1 MSISKDNE
9 EEEEH
14 DCCATDSCEHQPES
28 HDLRDVMKQLEE
40 NETIPDGFVMVFMF
54 ADPNESADNT
64 QTDFFFRAV
73 AESHGL
79 KHKKMVMMYQDTP
92 ITRHD
97 VAWFGDWN
105 KLADVAESTEAIIG
119 ENLVRFVKDGT
130 LSMMPRMDFMFAN
143 QGTGESEPDAESNPE
158 DEELF

>member
-1 MSISKDNE
+1 MSISKDN